1 MTRKVRKTQAALKR
15 EEEQFSIG
23 KTKEDVKA
31 LKNLLSE
38 HETLKDVRKNNLLE
52 VQKYTQIMMEK
63 AQAEKECQTDA
74 YLLRELLEENRGD
87 ASDSS
92 RLQTR

>member
-23 KTKEDVKA
+23 KTKEDEKA

-38 HETLKDVRKNNLLE
+38 HETLKDVRKDNLLE
-52 VQKYTQIMMEK
+52 VQKYT
-63 AQAEKECQTDA
+63 
-74 YLLRELLEENRGD
+74 
-87 ASDSS
+87 
-92 RLQTR
+92 